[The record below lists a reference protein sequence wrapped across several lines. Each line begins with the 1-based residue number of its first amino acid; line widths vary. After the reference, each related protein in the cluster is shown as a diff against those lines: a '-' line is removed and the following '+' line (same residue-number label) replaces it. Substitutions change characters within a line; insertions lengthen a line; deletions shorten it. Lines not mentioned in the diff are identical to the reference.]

1 MSEVPSTG
9 RRPRFFYGWVIVG
22 IGLESFFVQL
32 IFHALTF
39 SVFLK
44 PMAET
49 LGESRSS
56 IVVAIT
62 ISSILT
68 GVTAPV
74 VGRLVDRYEPR
85 AVMVGCAILA
95 GAALAG
101 TAAVTSVWQLYVSY
115 GLGVGLIR
123 LGICQL
129 TAATAIA
136 NWFVLKR
143 ARAYAIAA
151 AGLPLAAIILIPLTQ
166 FVVSAYGW
174 REGWLALAAVVWG
187 MLVIPPAVFL
197 RNRPEDV
204 GELPD
209 GVGSSTAN
217 VGAAPTVGRAVRG
230 RPYASGEDWT
240 AGEAL
245 KSAAFWLVL
254 MMMTLHVFTNMSM
267 TAHMVPYFTD
277 RGMSEAVAA
286 GAIIAWGVAS
296 LLAKAFWGYIVE
308 GHDIRRGLQI
318 MAFGMGVGVILTMP
332 ASTVWG
338 TFLVSIVLGWASGG
352 MMQQFSQVWPDYFGR
367 SSQGTIRGW
376 AGLFMEF
383 AAATGPLLAAW
394 VYDVRG
400 SYQMA
405 FAVFAAASLL
415 GAVLVSFAPPPF
427 SRQALSAAGAITL
440 RSTDSGR

>member
-136 NWFVLKR
+136 NWFVLKL
-143 ARAYAIAA
+143 RAYAIAA

-230 RPYASGEDWT
+230 RPYASGED
-240 AGEAL
+240 
-245 KSAAFWLVL
+245 
-254 MMMTLHVFTNMSM
+254 
-267 TAHMVPYFTD
+267 
-277 RGMSEAVAA
+277 
-286 GAIIAWGVAS
+286 
-296 LLAKAFWGYIVE
+296 
-308 GHDIRRGLQI
+308 
-318 MAFGMGVGVILTMP
+318 
-332 ASTVWG
+332 
-338 TFLVSIVLGWASGG
+338 
-352 MMQQFSQVWPDYFGR
+352 
-367 SSQGTIRGW
+367 
-376 AGLFMEF
+376 
-383 AAATGPLLAAW
+383 
-394 VYDVRG
+394 
-400 SYQMA
+400 
-405 FAVFAAASLL
+405 
-415 GAVLVSFAPPPF
+415 
-427 SRQALSAAGAITL
+427 
-440 RSTDSGR
+440 